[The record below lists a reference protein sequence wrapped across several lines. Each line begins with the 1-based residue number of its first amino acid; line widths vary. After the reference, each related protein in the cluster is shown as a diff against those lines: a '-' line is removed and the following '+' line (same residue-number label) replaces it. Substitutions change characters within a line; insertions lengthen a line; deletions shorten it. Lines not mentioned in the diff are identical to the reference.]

1 MTPTAETIIIGGGVI
16 GCSIAFNLA
25 AKGMTGVVLL
35 EQGVLGSGATG
46 RSTATVHTHYSTEV
60 LASLAWQ
67 SLQIFRSFDD
77 IIGVSTARGQSGF
90 TETGHLVFAGRDRN
104 SQIKHNVELQQQVG
118 ARTSIINQVDAVGI
132 APGFQLDDC
141 EAISYEPLSGYADAS
156 GTTLAFASR
165 ARQLGVRTE
174 LMTTATGLE
183 IDQGKISAVLTN
195 QGRISTTRVII
206 TPGAWSRDFLLPYG
220 IELPLQ
226 VSRHEV
232 ASFKSPFGKSQLGD
246 RPSTT
251 SNKLPAVSDLINQT
265 CFRPEAGH
273 LVLVGSAEPQD
284 SQEPI
289 TDPAIYG
296 QRQTQS
302 FIESVWHRLVNRM
315 PMMENAEYK
324 TGFAGLYT
332 STPDRHPIMD
342 RLESS
347 SGMDGLFLCTGFSG
361 HGLTLAPAAGRAM
374 AALVLNDDSSF
385 IEPPVDISQLRLSRF
400 LPGATADR
408 IFPFSDQN
416 DVII

>member
-1 MTPTAETIIIGGGVI
+1 M
-16 GCSIAFNLA
+16 
-25 AKGMTGVVLL
+25 
-35 EQGVLGSGATG
+35 LGSGATG

-206 TPGAWSRDFLLPYG
+206 TPEPGAGIFFCHTESNFRCRCRDMRWLRSKARLVK
-220 IELPLQ
+220 
-226 VSRHEV
+226 VSLAR
-232 ASFKSPFGKSQLGD
+232 D
-246 RPSTT
+246 RP
-251 SNKLPAVSDLINQT
+251 PHQINFQ
-265 CFRPEAGH
+265 R
-273 LVLVGSAEPQD
+273 SA
-284 SQEPI
+284 
-289 TDPAIYG
+289 T
-296 QRQTQS
+296 
-302 FIESVWHRLVNRM
+302 
-315 PMMENAEYK
+315 
-324 TGFAGLYT
+324 
-332 STPDRHPIMD
+332 
-342 RLESS
+342 
-347 SGMDGLFLCTGFSG
+347 
-361 HGLTLAPAAGRAM
+361 
-374 AALVLNDDSSF
+374 
-385 IEPPVDISQLRLSRF
+385 
-400 LPGATADR
+400 
-408 IFPFSDQN
+408 
-416 DVII
+416 